1 MSEFRKYR
9 KQFSKE
15 KLAQKIND
23 TFGKLGQKVIYSVL
37 LLYYAYGNTHTPS
50 WAKNII
56 IGSLGYFLSP
66 IDAIPDLS
74 PFLGYTDDIGI
85 LSFGLVTIACYITDE
100 VRSKAEVKLK
110 SFFGEVDET
119 VVAEVNKTL

>member
-1 MSEFRKYR
+1 MSEFNKYR

-15 KLAQKIND
+15 RIAQKINR
-23 TFGKLGQKVIYSVL
+23 TFGKLGQKVVYSVL
-37 LLYYAYGNTHTPS
+37 LLYNAYGHRDTPS

-56 IGSLGYFLSP
+56 IGALGYFLSP
-66 IDAIPDLS
+66 LDAIPDLS

-85 LSFGLVTIACYITDE
+85 MSFALVTIACYINEE
-100 VRSKAEVKLK
+100 VRNKAKVQLK
-110 SFFGEVDET
+110 NFFGKIDDD

>member
-1 MSEFRKYR
+1 MSEFNKYR

-15 KLAQKIND
+15 RIAQKINR
-23 TFGKLGQKVIYSVL
+23 TFGKLGQKVVYSVL
-37 LLYYAYGNTHTPS
+37 LLYNAYGHRDTPS

-56 IGSLGYFLSP
+56 IGALGYFLSP
-66 IDAIPDLS
+66 LDAIPDLS

-85 LSFGLVTIACYITDE
+85 MSFALVTIACYINEE
-100 VRSKAEVKLK
+100 VRNKAKVQLK
-110 SFFGEVDET
+110 NFFGEIDDD